1 MCQTYEDQL
10 QEPREVWSG
19 LVRENDV
26 IRLSYAFLHIRQLAL
41 GTCLSI
47 GGGGFTS
54 AELVFLGEGYSARGV
69 CTLI

>member
-1 MCQTYEDQL
+1 MPNLGGPASD
-10 QEPREVWSG
+10 PREVWSG
-19 LVRENDV
+19 LVRENNV
-26 IRLSYAFLHIRQLAL
+26 IRLSYAFLHIMQLAL
-41 GTCLSI
+41 GTYLSI